1 MPSPSTKSKI
11 GQAARENGW
20 SDTVPWPGERYY
32 RRGAEQ
38 IQVSYDRALR
48 VKAARRDAP
57 DSQQILHDGHSD
69 KAKTIIG
76 WLAAPA
82 AERSDA

>member
-1 MPSPSTKSKI
+1 MPSTKSKI
-11 GQAARENGW
+11 SQAARDNGW
-20 SDTVPWPGERYY
+20 RESTPWPGERYY
-32 RRGAEQ
+32 RHDAEQ
-38 IQVSYDRALR
+38 IHVSYDRANR
-48 VKAARRDAP
+48 VKTARRDAP

-76 WLAAPA
+76 WLSAPA